1 MRRHSKWSG
10 RGLGVVGVVAIG
22 LVASACSSSPHRAAT
37 SHPSTA
43 PTTSSS
49 TAPTTSSP
57 AAATT
62 TAPGGGASN
71 RCHVSQLSVGLDPT
85 HSGGAA
91 AGSVGYTYVLTNTS
105 SSLCTLEAYPGLQM
119 LNAAN
124 QPIPTHVSRG
134 KGASTVPPEPVNL
147 VSLAPGGKAWFA
159 LGFADQTGYGSAQC
173 PRSTSLEVTPPN
185 AYGHLSITG
194 TGGQLQPFG
203 GTAQAVQCGDI
214 TVSPVLS
221 KPPF

>member
-10 RGLGVVGVVAIG
+10 RGLGIAGVVAIG

-37 SHPSTA
+37 SQPSTA
-43 PTTSSS
+43 STSSSTVPTTSS
-49 TAPTTSSP
+49 TAS
-57 AAATT
+57 TT
-62 TAPGGGASN
+62 TTVPGGGASN

-91 AGSVGYTYVLTNTS
+91 AGSVGYTYVFTNTS
-105 SSLCTLEAYPGLQM
+105 SSLCTLDAYPGLQM
-119 LNAAN
+119 LDAAN
-124 QPIPTHVSRG
+124 QAIPTRVSRG
-134 KGASTVPPEPVNL
+134 KGASTVPPEPVNV

-185 AYGHLSITG
+185 AYGHLRITG
-194 TGGQLQPFG
+194 SGGQLQPFG
-203 GTAQAVQCGDI
+203 GTAQNPQCGDI
-214 TVSPVLS
+214 TVSPVLA